1 MAQDFFS
8 HQEAN
13 QIARKVAANF
23 IQRKIEGS
31 DKYGNNYEVELTYEA
46 LIYLGICGDKIESYL
61 KSEGMLDPSFAK
73 DWIYQEFHDAAYPWF
88 ESKGQLSEFKAA
100 YIKTTDKWIK
110 ETVRRECGTIVYHGP
125 QVLLGSLIDMLQA
138 YMIRL
143 CRAAVLTNDRKYAEE
158 AVNQYRLYK
167 KELRNPVSGCFHQ
180 GKGWL
185 ENDATSPSPWSR
197 GQGWILHG
205 LVHCLPLL
213 QSWPDL
219 QEELRDNFEELLIDL
234 LKLQTTSGFWNQLI
248 DRPTESLPDSS
259 GTALITE
266 SLILG
271 LKNEYLSGK
280 KYEIAAERAW
290 KVLIQQVDADGF
302 VDQACKGPGT
312 IWKTEPWFNKKA
324 PNGEPHGIFSMLFV
338 CSAIL
343 K

>member
-1 MAQDFFS
+1 MGKEYFS
-8 HQEAN
+8 HQKAN
-13 QIARKVAANF
+13 QIARIVADNF
-23 IQRKIEGS
+23 FQRKIEGS

-46 LIYLGICGDKIESYL
+46 LIYLGFYDDKIESYL
-61 KSEGMLDPSFAK
+61 KSEGMLDPLFAK

-88 ESKGQLSEFKAA
+88 ESKGQLSKFKAA
-100 YIKTTDKWIK
+100 YLQSTDKWIK
-110 ETVRRECGTIVYHGP
+110 ETVRRESGTIVYHGP
-125 QVLLGSLIDMLQA
+125 QALLGSLIDMLQA
-138 YMIRL
+138 YMLRL
-143 CRAAVLTNDRKYAEE
+143 CRAAVLSNDRKYAEE
-158 AVNQYRLYK
+158 AVNQYRLFK

-185 ENDATSPSPWSR
+185 ENDETSPSPWSR
-197 GQGWILHG
+197 GQGWIVHG

-219 QEELRDNFEELLIDL
+219 HEELRANLEELLTDL
-234 LKLQTTSGFWNQLI
+234 LKLQTASGFWNQLI

-271 LKNEYLSGK
+271 LKNEYFTGG
-280 KYEIAAERAW
+280 KYELAAAKAW
-290 KVLIQQVDADGF
+290 NVLIEQVDADGY

-312 IWKTEPWFNKKA
+312 IWKVEPWLNKRA

-343 K
+343 

>member
-1 MAQDFFS
+1 M

-13 QIARKVAANF
+13 QIARKVADNF
-23 IQRKIEGS
+23 FQRKIEGS
-31 DKYGNNYEVELTYEA
+31 DKYGNNYEVELSYEA
-46 LIYLGICGDKIESYL
+46 LIYLGLCNEKIESYL

-100 YIKTTDKWIK
+100 YLQSTDKWIQ
-110 ETVRRECGTIVYHGP
+110 EAVRRESGTIVYHGP
-125 QVLLGSLIDMLQA
+125 QALLGSLIDMLQA
-138 YMIRL
+138 YMLRL
-143 CRAAVLTNDRKYAEE
+143 CRAAVLSNDRQYAEE

-167 KELRNPVSGCFHQ
+167 KELRNPISGCFHQ

-185 ENDATSPSPWSR
+185 ENDAISPSPWSR
-197 GQGWILHG
+197 GQGWIVHG

-219 QEELRDNFEELLIDL
+219 QEELRANFEELLSDL
-234 LKLQTTSGFWNQLI
+234 LKWQTASGFWNQLI
-248 DRPTESLPDSS
+248 DRPAESLPDTS

-271 LKNEYLSGK
+271 VKNGYLIGDKYQKSAEQAWEVLK
-280 KYEIAAERAW
+280 
-290 KVLIQQVDADGF
+290 QQVDEDGF

-312 IWKTEPWFNKKA
+312 IWKIEPWLNTRA

-338 CSAIL
+338 CNAIL